1 MPMQAWEDDM
11 SPEIIRKAEKELGET
26 PEVKEQALK
35 DLRRLINEE
44 SDFRPQTSDS
54 FLLRF
59 LRAKKYDIRRAFK
72 TLQNY
77 YIFKARYSGLIT
89 DFIPKDVRNVIE
101 MNNMLIMPQRHPSGA
116 AVSVAR

>member
-1 MPMQAWEDDM
+1 
-11 SPEIIRKAEKELGET
+11 
-26 PEVKEQALK
+26 
-35 DLRRLINEE
+35 E

-89 DFIPKDVRNVIE
+89 DFTPKDVRNVIE
-101 MNNMLIMPQRHPSGA
+101 MNNLLIMPQRHPSGA
-116 AVSVAR
+116 AVSVLRLGNYCSAPVYERFTMLDILVYFYWHD